1 VNSNGA
7 SQVGEVGVFIVDD
20 ADGKID
26 GLTPG
31 ATGYAEKALARAKV
45 IFSAIDNNPNGF
57 NANGLSRLLEF
68 NDNDKFR
75 FYVIND
81 KGTTTSSAL
90 TNKSFDKVNFSPA
103 TILNFREIS
112 GVNTITFNNL
122 DISIAPSNDAL
133 PIGTALQDKSEGEVL
148 DFTQGFDTTAF
159 SQVKAEFTVNRE
171 AAFNNFVGFY
181 KIENA
186 KGDIKKSDGT
196 IVSVG
201 QSGYI
206 QAAVAGQISG
216 IDLSVANQSTQ
227 TTSGIFKAGSIFAP
241 FIVING
247 SPSAILDS
255 NPNNDPSVYFPFL
268 GANTDKVDHIRLLAN
283 NTFGFED
290 LPSGGDFD
298 YNDIIVRV
306 KLTPVA

>member
-1 VNSNGA
+1 M
-7 SQVGEVGVFIVDD
+7 
-20 ADGKID
+20 
-26 GLTPG
+26 
-31 ATGYAEKALARAKV
+31 
-45 IFSAIDNNPNGF
+45 
-57 NANGLSRLLEF
+57 LEF
-68 NDNDKFR
+68 NDSDKFR

-81 KGTTTSSAL
+81 RGTTTNSAL
-90 TNKSFDKVNFSPA
+90 ANKSFDKVTFSA
-103 TILNFREIS
+103 TSILNFTESS
-112 GVNTITFNNL
+112 GVSKFTFNNL
-122 DISIAPSNDAL
+122 DITIAPSDAAL
-133 PIGTALQDKSEGEVL
+133 AIGTGLQDKTEGEVL
-148 DFTQGFDTTAF
+148 DLTQGFDTTAF

-186 KGDIKKSDGT
+186 KGDIKKSDGS
-196 IVSVG
+196 IVKVG
-201 QSGYI
+201 ESGYI

-216 IDLSVANQSTQ
+216 IDLSVANQSTP

-255 NPNNDPSVYFPFL
+255 NPNNDPAVYFPFL
-268 GANTDKVDHIRLLAN
+268 GANTDKVDHIRLLGN

-298 YNDIIVRV
+298 YNDIIVKV